1 MKLEI
6 MAARALEA
14 ENRITAAANAL
25 SNQLQLPWP
34 SLTQTHRDGQVQ
46 QLWRNEALAVFLE
59 TAVARLTLPPVAA
72 DDDTTVGYPPLTAEQ
87 AEKAFGKA
95 DLVSHLIDRL
105 ETTDTVLEPLT
116 KAELVALMA
125 LSVEDALAALESNG
139 PAD

>member
-46 QLWRNEALAVFLE
+46 QLWRNEALADFLE

-72 DDDTTVGYPPLTAEQ
+72 DDDSVGFPALTAEQ
-87 AEKAFGKA
+87 AEKAFSKA

-105 ETTDTVLEPLT
+105 ETTDAVLEPLT
-116 KAELVALMA
+116 KAELIALMA